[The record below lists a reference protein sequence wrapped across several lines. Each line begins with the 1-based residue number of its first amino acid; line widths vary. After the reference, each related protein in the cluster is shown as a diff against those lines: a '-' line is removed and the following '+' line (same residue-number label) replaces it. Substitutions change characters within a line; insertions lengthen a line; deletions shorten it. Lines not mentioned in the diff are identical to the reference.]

1 MPIRILQQLRGAHG
15 AYERGDLAE
24 PPPEVAEAWVAAGVA
39 EVVADEAAVVSAPEN
54 AATRTGRSRA
64 ARVTPPAPV
73 DPTATD
79 AGGAPTDPA
88 TAPDPADP
96 VTTSEPPADA

>member
-39 EVVADEAAVVSAPEN
+39 EVVADEAAVVSPPEN
-54 AATRTGRSRA
+54 AATRTGRGRA
-64 ARVTPPAPV
+64 ARVTPPA
-73 DPTATD
+73 AL
-79 AGGAPTDPA
+79 DPA
-88 TAPDPADP
+88 PSGTGEPPADPPAAPDPAA
-96 VTTSEPPADA
+96 TAPPPTDA

>member
-39 EVVADEAAVVSAPEN
+39 EVVADEAAVASAPEN

-64 ARVTPPAPV
+64 ARVTPPTPV
-73 DPTATD
+73 DPAPAA
-79 AGGAPTDPA
+79 AGEAPADPS
-88 TAPDPADP
+88 TAPDPANPDA
-96 VTTSEPPADA
+96 SEPPTDA